1 MDGTRLAFKAV
12 LDRVICSC
20 RTPLGAGSLGLE
32 TVGTA
37 GTGPDAEDSTAL
49 GGIGP
54 AVALALA

>member
-1 MDGTRLAFKAV
+1 
-12 LDRVICSC
+12 
-20 RTPLGAGSLGLE
+20 LE

-37 GTGPDAEDSTAL
+37 GTGPDAKDSNAL